1 LLVLTRMERRLAI
14 ALFRC
19 LLMIVET
26 FFLVADKRAIR
37 TPIFL
42 DLSAAALPGDNSKM
56 RDAGFRSGE
65 GIAAYIP
72 DIPCHG

>member
-37 TPIFL
+37 TPIL
-42 DLSAAALPGDNSKM
+42 QDLSAAALPLDNSKM
-56 RDAGFRSGE
+56 RGAGFRSGA
-65 GIAAYIP
+65 GIAACIP
-72 DIPCHG
+72 DISRHG